1 MIEIHLPDGRVLRFP
16 DGTPESVVRH
26 QVETMAGG
34 PSAPAHHD
42 LSGLGSG
49 IAAAGGEPGLG
60 RVGKLAD
67 VGAPEDVEDPGYFTT
82 ARKAF
87 GGALGLPI
95 AGGLETLRDFRQ
107 AHPVLGTALSGLPGM
122 GMGLADLTPEGFT
135 ESVRGDLDKTKE
147 DYLYHHTQ
155 DPIRSTLPLAAEFAG
170 NLVPVGIGAGAGKV
184 GMEAIG
190 AAAPSLGRAV
200 AASASSIGAGALEGG
215 VLGNVSAY
223 GTDPASRT
231 KATVLGA
238 TLGGLGGVL
247 GGFHAARGMGGLAD
261 DAARAREAITPLPE
275 TPPLVSAAKPKVGA
289 EEVRIYLESRNGIAE
304 MVEPMRAT
312 LPPEIFDQVLKKALT
327 DNDAK
332 FRPLLTQAAE
342 QGDVAAAGIS
352 DLTQHTVAPVIE
364 APPPL
369 PDGIAELQA
378 QSLAIGGSKRTTSR
392 VPVEVIQRNGSL
404 LAVDDLGNTVGELRA
419 MPEPGGGFT
428 VQEVVTGQQGTGA
441 GRALYRKASE
451 LFGPYRGSTAQ
462 TPEGEGFVNH
472 LRQTDPDIFRGGE
485 AGFLGLGSKPKPP
498 ARPMD
503 TLIKYEV
510 TKEPIMVRAR
520 QFWDRW
526 IDEMSNQEEPIPRR
540 MRRAGMPDAAKF
552 MEKMQARARGAGDMA
567 TGVANPITE
576 GTYVYDAATQSSRR
590 TGDGLSAVLGG
601 IGKHVERDLNDYM
614 AAGRHLE
621 LLARKEQAIA
631 DHAVAKLTGQ
641 PAVLHPDGKLK
652 IDQAATDI
660 SRQAISDLGQRY
672 GLNPDGTVKGLE
684 QLAEGTREWSV
695 RAVVDKLV
703 EIGYVSTED
712 KAALLAKGEK
722 YAPLFKL
729 LDDLENSPDIV
740 VGATNAKPIAKIT
753 SGLSKDH
760 RVAPPLESFV
770 DQAQKV
776 TVWAERQRVRN
787 LLGDLAEANPTTLGQ
802 EITRTPGKGDGTFPV
817 YRNGKTYHYEAPRDV
832 MQALKMMT
840 PQQAGIIGQA
850 AHFAAR
856 TLRAGATIT
865 LEFPFKNLFR
875 DQTTAAV
882 YGSEYKFRPVLD
894 PLAGIFEQIPL
905 PGRKGVGEYYKE
917 WSANGGGMASLVSND
932 RTLAQL
938 AVSDVTHP
946 NVGARFLRN
955 WKAEKNVFAK
965 AFYPMLAPLEAMSNS
980 LETATRVGGYRRARL
995 AGATPLDAA
1004 VFSRDLTLD
1013 FARSGRFGQKW
1024 NSVEAF
1030 ANASLQDTARFVK
1043 AYRQAP
1049 VRTTLAAGVFVVL
1062 PAVANWAR
1070 WKDDPDYQAL
1080 PEWERMSFL
1089 HIAKRDDGRW
1099 YRLPRP
1105 LGALNLAF
1113 SWGAH
1118 SFLDYL
1124 NETRPD
1130 AVQEILA
1137 GVTDQTPL
1145 QYVTDGKGINLTDAM
1160 PSIMQPGVE
1169 ATMNSSRFTGRDIV
1183 PEGISENNPSEEQAF
1198 DTTTPLALN
1207 IGQAFGMSPIKVD
1220 YLIRGYGGT
1229 QGAMLAQGASQLMTD
1244 PTQLPELPTTAKDV
1258 PLVKGFVSSPAWGF
1272 GSDPVTKLY
1281 EASGAASAAKASWDA
1296 AIERGDALAASRI
1309 MRNHPEVELA
1319 EILEQ
1324 AKRDIGDLR
1333 KTRKEIRSAPGLS
1346 KEDRMLQ
1353 LLEIDQQATMQS
1365 AAAMDAYYQW
1375 LKGLRPDK

>member
-1 MIEIHLPDGRVLRFP
+1 VLRFP

-67 VGAPEDVEDPGYFTT
+67 VGAPEDVEDPGYFTA
-82 ARKAF
+82 ARKAI

-155 DPIRSTLPLAAEFAG
+155 DPIRSTLPLVSEFAG
-170 NLVPVGIGAGAGKV
+170 NLVPVGIGAGAGKI

-190 AAAPSLGRAV
+190 AAAPSLGRAA

-247 GGFHAARGMGGLAD
+247 GGFQAARGMGGLAD

-275 TPPLVSAAKPKVGA
+275 TPPLVPTVKPKIGSEDVA
-289 EEVRIYLESRNGIAE
+289 RYLQARNGISEA
-304 MVEPMRAT
+304 MEPLRSVM
-312 LPPEIFDQVLKKALT
+312 PPDVFQGVLKKALT
-327 DNDAK
+327 DNDAN
-332 FRPLLTQAAE
+332 FRPYLVKAAE
-342 QGDVAAAGIS
+342 DGDVAAAGIS
-352 DLTQHTVAPVIE
+352 DLTQSTVAPKIE
-364 APPPL
+364 APPL
-369 PDGIAELQA
+369 SQKDVFEKSFQDY
-378 QSLAIGGSKRTTSR
+378 LAG
-392 VPVEVIQRNGSL
+392 NG
-404 LAVDDLGNTVGELRA
+404 VDDVN
-419 MPEPGGGFT
+419 
-428 VQEVVTGQQGTGA
+428 EVPMRTRDRLTQKHA
-441 GRALYRKASE
+441 EAFFAA
-451 LFGPYRGSTAQ
+451 RGLS
-462 TPEGEGFVNH
+462 P
-472 LRQTDPDIFRGGE
+472 E
-485 AGFLGLGSKPKPP
+485 AGFLTLNAPPKPP

-510 TKEPIMVRAR
+510 TKEPIMQRAR

-540 MRRAGMPDAAKF
+540 MRRAGMDGAAKF

-631 DHAVAKLTGQ
+631 DHAVAKLVDPSAQ
-641 PAVLHPDGKLK
+641 PHSDAKLK
-652 IDQAATDI
+652 IDPDATAI
-660 SRQAISDLGQRY
+660 SRQAIADLGQRY

-703 EIGYVSTED
+703 EIGYISAED

-753 SGLSKDH
+753 SGLSKDN

-770 DQAQKV
+770 SQAQKV

-802 EITRTPGKGDGTFPV
+802 EITRSSGKGDGTFPV

-865 LEFPFKNLFR
+865 LEFPFKNLLR

-882 YGSEYKFRPVLD
+882 YGSEYKFRPVID

-938 AVSDVTHP
+938 AVSDVTRP
-946 NVGARFLRN
+946 NAGARFLRN
-955 WKAEKNVFAK
+955 WKAEKNLFAK
-965 AFYPMLAPLEAMSNS
+965 VFYPMLAPLEAMSES
-980 LETATRVGGYRRARL
+980 LEKATRVGGYRRARL
-995 AGATPLDAA
+995 SGATPLDAA

-1049 VRTTLAAGVFVVL
+1049 VRTTLAAGAFVVV
-1062 PAVANWAR
+1062 PAIANWAR

-1089 HIAKRDDGRW
+1089 HVAKRDDGRW

-1118 SFLDYL
+1118 AFLDYL

-1137 GVTDQTPL
+1137 GVADQTPL

-1183 PEGISENNPSEEQAF
+1183 PEGIAENNPPEEQAF

-1229 QGAMLAQGASQLMTD
+1229 QGSMLAQGASQLMTD
-1244 PTQLPELPTTAKDV
+1244 PTQLPELPTTAKDI

-1375 LKGLRPDK
+1375 LAGLRPDK